1 MGERETALKDK
12 LPSSPACFEPWGGTW
27 RARHPTSPPTLGEMA
42 LEPPTPRAYDDL
54 VLVADRLIMA
64 KCQNQVQKI
73 PH

>member
-1 MGERETALKDK
+1 MGERETTLEDK
-12 LPSSPACFEPWGGTW
+12 LPSSPASNLAGTW

-42 LEPPTPRAYDDL
+42 LETPTPRADDDL
-54 VLVADRLIMA
+54 VLVADQLIMA